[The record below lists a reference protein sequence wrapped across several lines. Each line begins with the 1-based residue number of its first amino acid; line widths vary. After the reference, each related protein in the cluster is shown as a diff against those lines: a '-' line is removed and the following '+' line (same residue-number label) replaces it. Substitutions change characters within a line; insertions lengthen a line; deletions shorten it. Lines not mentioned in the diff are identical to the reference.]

1 MATSKIDQLET
12 RAARDMERST
22 IIDQM
27 IALMQQG
34 RTNSREYA
42 SVKMR
47 LKFLN
52 GHTISTAGG
61 CKIVSMSF

>member
-1 MATSKIDQLET
+1 
-12 RAARDMERST
+12 MERST

-47 LKFLN
+47 LNFLN